1 MSISDRPLGPFVT
14 EDIPLALA
22 ETQRALAGPSAA
34 HAHIWSRRD
43 LLLAL
48 GALAIFT
55 ALAAACWAVNGA
67 VVPWDS
73 KNHFYPMFRFLGQA
87 LQRGELPLW
96 NPYHFAGHPAVADPQ
111 SLIFTPTFFLFALLC
126 PSASMQSFDLYVFLH
141 LFMGGAGVLAVCRRL
156 GFAPAAAVLSG
167 AIFMFG
173 GVAASRLQH
182 TGMIISYSFFPIA
195 LWTLEMMLARP
206 RILYGVLFG
215 VAASLMALGRDQVA
229 FLFCV
234 VLIARVVHAAAASGR
249 PLRFFAERWPALLA
263 AGATGAAILAVPV
276 LLTLQFLA
284 SSNRPGIAF
293 GVAAAG
299 SLAPVNFATM
309 LAPDIFG
316 SLGKTYAYW
325 GPAYD
330 TMQEPDWTDRAV
342 DYLFIGTAPMALGLW
357 HGLAGGRL
365 FAREMRFV
373 HGMLAVALIYTLGRW
388 TPLFEPIY
396 DFFPGVSLYRRPA
409 DAAFVLNAGF
419 ALSSGYLLHR
429 FIAHGAPRPFQ
440 KLPRPL
446 AYALQACAFGV
457 VLALVLGG
465 LAFSLE
471 TGHAREALVAVACAL
486 ATGAGAALVLLLG
499 ERLDKRRLAAAL
511 LVAATCGE
519 LLWRNAADPLNAEPA
534 GRYSILGEPS
544 SAERAAIGALRKD
557 ISEHAAKGVH
567 PRVEILGLPG
577 GWQNA
582 SMMLGLEDTIGYN
595 PLRISDYERA
605 VGPGD
610 NAVDPDLRHYPGTF
624 RGYRCKL
631 ARLLGLD
638 YLVLGRPL
646 ARMPRHM
653 PRPAATP
660 IFVSDQIYVYRL
672 GRAAAPRA
680 YFASRVIG
688 VDAETAIDDDAI
700 PDFDSAREALVDLP
714 DTMRLDPALAA
725 PGAAAKSDVA
735 IVSYEGEHVVLDVTT
750 DRDGLLVLHDLYYPG
765 WEALIDGTP
774 APIVKA
780 NILFRGVPT
789 PRGTHRVEFL
799 FRPFSP
805 TNLAAAAAT
814 LVDRKTD

>member
-1 MSISDRPLGPFVT
+1 MTISDRPL
-14 EDIPLALA
+14 DISAARAARGLLD
-22 ETQRALAGPSAA
+22 ETRRALAGPLETTP
-34 HAHIWSRRD
+34 HRWTPRD
-43 LLLAL
+43 ASLAFA
-48 GALAIFT
+48 ALAGFM
-55 ALAAACWAVNGA
+55 ALAAVCWAASGA

-111 SLIFTPTFFLFALLC
+111 SLIFTPTFFLLALLF
-126 PSASMQSFDLYVFLH
+126 PSASMQSFDLFVFLH
-141 LFMGGAGVLAVCRRL
+141 LLMGGAGVLALCRRF
-156 GFAPAAAVLSG
+156 GFAPVAAVLAG

-182 TGMIISYSFFPIA
+182 TGMIISYSFFPLA
-195 LWTLEMMLARP
+195 LWLLEVMLERP
-206 RILYGVLFG
+206 LVRNGVLFG
-215 VAASLMALGRDQVA
+215 VFASLMALGRDQVA
-229 FLFCV
+229 YLFCV
-234 VLIARVVHAAAASGR
+234 TLIARVLHAAAASRR
-249 PLRFFAERWPALLA
+249 PLAFLAERWPALLA
-263 AGATGAAILAVPV
+263 AGATGGTILAVPV

-284 SSNRPGIAF
+284 SSNRPAIAF

-316 SLGKTYAYW
+316 SLGKGYAYW
-325 GPAYD
+325 GPGYD
-330 TMQEPDWTDRAV
+330 TMAAPDWTDRAI
-342 DYLFIGTAPMALGLW
+342 DYLFIGTAPVALGLW
-357 HGLAGGRL
+357 HGLAGGRI
-365 FAREMRFV
+365 FAREARFI
-373 HGMLAVALIYTLGRW
+373 HYMLAGALIYTLGRW

-429 FIAHGAPRPFQ
+429 YIAHGSPRPFQ
-440 KLPRPL
+440 KAPRGL
-446 AYALQACAFGV
+446 ALALQACAFGV
-457 VLALVLGG
+457 ALALLLGA
-465 LAFSLE
+465 LAFSAE
-471 TGHAREALVAVACAL
+471 TKHGREALVAIAFAI
-486 ATGAGAALVLLLG
+486 AAAGGAALVLVFG
-499 ERLDKRRLAAAL
+499 ERLDRRALAAAL

-534 GRYSILGEPS
+534 TRYSILGEPS
-544 SAERAAIGALRKD
+544 PAERQAVAALAHEMSERAA
-557 ISEHAAKGVH
+557 KGER

-605 VGPGD
+605 IGPGD
-610 NAVDPDLRHYPGTF
+610 NAVDPDLRHYPATF
-624 RGYRCKL
+624 RGYRCML

-653 PRPAATP
+653 PRPTATP

-672 GRAAAPRA
+672 GRPAAPRA
-680 YFASRVIG
+680 YFASHIVA
-688 VDAETAIDDDAI
+688 VDSDEAIADDEI
-700 PDFDSAREALVDLP
+700 PEFDSSREALVDRA
-714 DTMRLDPALAA
+714 DTPRLNAALSA
-725 PGAAAKSDVA
+725 PGAAARSEVA
-735 IVSYEGEHVVLDVTT
+735 IVSYGGERIVIDVEA

-765 WEALIDGTP
+765 WEARVDGAPT
-774 APIVKA
+774 PIVKA
-780 NILFRGVPT
+780 NILFRGVAT
-789 PRGTHRVEFL
+789 PQGRHRVEFL

-805 TNLAAAAAT
+805 TNLASAAAS
-814 LVDRKTD
+814 LVEEEAN

>member
-1 MSISDRPLGPFVT
+1 MTISDCRFGLSATAGAPSAVVDAHPTAPGESPRHIWTPRETLA
-14 EDIPLALA
+14 ALA
-22 ETQRALAGPSAA
+22 ALAGFV
-34 HAHIWSRRD
+34 
-43 LLLAL
+43 
-48 GALAIFT
+48 G
-55 ALAAACWAVNGA
+55 LAALCWAASGA

-111 SLIFTPTFFLFALLC
+111 SLIFTPTFFILALLF
-126 PSASMQSFDLYVFLH
+126 PSASMQSFDLFVFLH
-141 LFMGGAGVLAVCRRL
+141 LLMGGAGVLAICRRSGL
-156 GFAPAAAVLSG
+156 APVAAVLAG

-182 TGMIISYSFFPIA
+182 TGMIISYSFFPLA
-195 LWTLEMMLARP
+195 LWLLEITLERP
-206 RILYGVLFG
+206 RVWNGLLFG
-215 VAASLMALGRDQVA
+215 LVASLMALGRDQVA
-229 FLFCV
+229 YLFCV
-234 VLIARVVHAAAASGR
+234 TLIGRVLHAATASRR
-249 PLRFFAERWPALLA
+249 PLAFLYERWPALLA
-263 AGATGAAILAVPV
+263 AGGAGVAILAAPV

-284 SSNRPGIAF
+284 SSNRPAIAF

-316 SLGKTYAYW
+316 SLAKSYSYW
-325 GPAYD
+325 GPGYD
-330 TMQEPDWTDRAV
+330 TMSEPDWTDRAI

-357 HGLAGGRL
+357 HGLAGGRI
-365 FAREMRFV
+365 FARETRFV
-373 HGMLAVALIYTLGRW
+373 LYMLAGALIYTLGRW

-396 DFFPGVSLYRRPA
+396 DLFPGVSLYRRPA
-409 DAAFVLNAGF
+409 DAAFLLNAGF
-419 ALSSGYLLHR
+419 ALSAGYLLHR
-429 FIAHGAPRPFQ
+429 YIVHGSPRPFQ
-440 KLPRPL
+440 KMPRPL
-446 AYALQACAFGV
+446 AHALRACACGV
-457 VLALVLGG
+457 ALALLLGG

-471 TGHAREALVAVACAL
+471 TNHGREAVLAIVFAL
-486 ATGAGAALVLLLG
+486 AAAGGAALVLVFG
-499 ERLDKRRLAAAL
+499 ERRNKRALAAAL
-511 LVAATCGE
+511 IVAATCGE

-534 GRYSILGEPS
+534 ARYSILGEPS
-544 SAERAAIGALRKD
+544 AAERAAVAALGREL
-557 ISEHAAKGVH
+557 SERAAKGER

-605 VGPGD
+605 IGPGD
-610 NAVDPDLRHYPGTF
+610 NAVDPDLRHYPATF

-653 PRPAATP
+653 PRPLATP
-660 IFVSDQIYVYRL
+660 IFVSDQLYIYRL

-680 YFASRVIG
+680 YFASRVKEL
-688 VDAETAIDDDAI
+688 DSDDAIAEEEI
-700 PDFDSAREALVDLP
+700 PDFDSAQEALVDMA
-714 DTMRLDPALAA
+714 DHASLDPALAA
-725 PGAAAKSDVA
+725 SGPLARSKVA
-735 IVSYEGEHVVLDVTT
+735 IVSYEGERVVLDVET
-750 DRDGLLVLHDLYYPG
+750 DRIGLLVLHDLYYPG
-765 WEALIDGTP
+765 WEARVDGRP

-789 PRGTHRVEFL
+789 PAGRHRVEFL

-805 TNLAAAAAT
+805 TNLASAAVA
-814 LVDRKTD
+814 LVERDAD